1 MNKVEEILAGTARR
15 MGLEVSRVSSRRN
28 RVPVEATPLEVR
40 TIGDLSPYTMTSSE
54 RLWSLLRAVTY
65 LEAEQIPG
73 DFVECG
79 VWRGGSAMA
88 MLEQLRHLGSSSREL
103 WLYDTYSGM
112 TPPSSF
118 DVEHSTGRTAA
129 DLLTESPKT
138 EGDSVWCIAS
148 LDDVRANIS
157 GIGYPMNRVHFVQ
170 GDVAETLKEQVPE
183 QIALLR
189 LDTDWYESTRASLE
203 YLYPRLVAGGICIL
217 DDYGHW
223 EGARKAVDD
232 FFQSQG
238 TRPLMHP
245 IDYSGRI
252 FHKPA
257 SHA

>member
-1 MNKVEEILAGTARR
+1 MKKVEEVLATTARR
-15 MGLEVSRVSSRRN
+15 IGLEVSRVSSSRN
-28 RVPVEATPLEVR
+28 RVPVEATPDEVQAIR
-40 TIGDLSPYTMTSSE
+40 DLSPYTMTSSE

-112 TPPSSF
+112 TPPSAF

-157 GIGYPMNRVHFVQ
+157 GTGYPMNRVHFVQ